1 LFAALLV
8 STGETLARC
17 FERKRFVEF
26 QTFLGTLLGSLWCQN
41 IRRVHLILDNG
52 STHAPKRLPAWLR
65 RRRLPFAVELHWLPV
80 HASWLDQVE
89 LVFSAVQRK
98 VLTPNHFRN
107 RDELQAILLTHFDER
122 NKHPVPIRW
131 SYTSATLRKQF
142 ATRSGLRAFI
152 GA

>member
-1 LFAALLV
+1 MLPSDFQPGFGGCGCRLPSS
-8 STGETLARC
+8 STGSPCT
-17 FERKRFVEF
+17 
-26 QTFLGTLLGSLWCQN
+26 
-41 IRRVHLILDNG
+41 RRG
-52 STHAPKRLPAWLR
+52 W
-65 RRRLPFAVELHWLPV
+65 
-80 HASWLDQVE
+80 DQVE

-122 NKHPVPIRW
+122 SKHPVPIRW

-142 ATRSGLRAFI
+142 ATRSRPRALS